1 MKRISLI
8 FAAALALAGFTFAAK
23 ADDIDYSYLH
33 VSDFGHKIKL
43 QVSGYTGTETLQNF
57 PVLVRLA
64 QYNESTGKGIP
75 GFQYSDLTNDKGKDL
90 AFFDAS
96 GNHIPSE
103 IQTNDWTTSGESLVW
118 VSLPRMQQGTKFYM
132 CYNTTDSGVMVTN
145 ANPWTDYVGV
155 WHLDEQGGENKPV
168 FDSTT
173 NQLHGVNRSTSGSV
187 VSSGAI
193 GKARKIANSNAH
205 DPGIIVDTLSDPVK
219 QAAADSLGTD
229 FHASFWMSPQG
240 DNTTNRKWSNLLGR
254 RKGDKGQSWG
264 VSIDD
269 DAKGLR
275 LYADGTQT
283 TKNDQQRFVSTYRDT
298 GHGLTTTKVPP
309 TIPNQ
314 FPFLDVQGGWHKI
327 DILWKY
333 TTAENNACYEVY
345 SNGVL
350 AAAGVLIGPVS
361 NVPANIGIGCST
373 QDAYGSSPAEK
384 KGRRFYGDMDEVRLR
399 PGIVSSDWIK
409 ADFDTVKNENFVTFV
424 PPDVLEVSWAEDAG
438 RSGVTNVAW
447 NAAAVG
453 GIVTGLGE
461 GASEASIEGKFWVD
475 GGSEPGE
482 WTTLTNGLDAL
493 ESFEITVPCQAN
505 TTYNY
510 KLRGVDN
517 NSGETDP
524 VTGTFTTLP
533 GLAVTWAEKSSRAGV
548 TNVLSHI
555 AVVGGTIDALD
566 SAPSIT
572 IEGKFWNGEETEPSE
587 WTALGEALSQTGDFS
602 FSISGLEI
610 DHLYSYRL
618 QAKGSNGIVVSPASG
633 TFMTGHGLTIHWSG
647 TQEQPGV
654 TNIAWNAV
662 VVGGAV
668 EGIGDEPSC
677 SLEGKFWVDGETEPT
692 GWQTLGAGD
701 FGLGDFSV
709 SVPNLVENT
718 TYRYKLRATETDGSE
733 TPAAFGTFMTPIGIA
748 ATWAGTAGV
757 TNALCYSV
765 VIGGVLDCLGNS
777 ATCTVQGK
785 FWVGETE
792 PTEWTTVGEA
802 LSQTGDFSV
811 AVSNLTAGTTYNY
824 KLRVLGANGAAT
836 VPVSG
841 EFTTL
846 QGLTINWAA
855 DSGKTG
861 LSQIAYDFVSIG
873 GTVQILGEATSCA
886 IQYKIW
892 AGDEPDGW
900 ETLASGLGLSQNF
913 NSVVNGFAAGTTY
926 SYKLRA
932 FGTDGMPSEIVSG
945 TFTTKGEE
953 GERIGSDD
961 TKFFD
966 DGTNACWVVKGF
978 ERYLPFTVTG
988 YSGSETL
995 TNFPVLVEV
1004 RRKDTNGFKYE
1015 DFYHTDGSDMAF
1027 VDEKGHII
1035 PHEIDTWN
1043 KSGMSLIWVRLPEM
1057 VNGTKFTMCYRS
1069 PLLTPLPDVGN
1080 TFEKYVGVWHMNETH
1095 DGVAS
1100 IKDSTANN
1108 IPGESHARSLV
1119 DGNGRIG
1126 NARRVAQE
1134 TGTSSSNGRIMVY
1147 DHDDIL
1153 RTSVGN
1159 VFTSSGWYKPADAK
1173 PSWAYFVSRKGDD
1186 YSKGWGIQ
1194 YDENAKDK
1202 LRVWSDPLGSKSL
1215 HSDSNPGGYYTFGIG
1230 KYRTGEATGYKHDA
1244 WAYWTFVFSN
1254 NTFHAFLNGTELDST
1269 TNGVFTLEQPFAN
1282 DETADYDFL
1291 VIGGMEFGTG
1301 AFNGVVD
1308 EARYSKGIRSDDW
1321 IMAEYLSTMQA
1332 TWWNDAAKRFV
1343 TKGTVSI
1350 GDDSPVPVVV
1360 WEKGENLP
1368 VSIIDVSY
1376 AYVQFAGMVTY
1387 CGKGAETC
1395 RVEYQIWADGE
1406 EDPTIDGPWTVLGNL
1421 ANVEAGTSFSI
1432 PVTGLKQDMPYNF
1445 RVRAVNTLESGEEQA
1460 NREQTGSF
1468 RTNGNVAGSGE
1479 GELMRIDNR
1488 FVHRYRAGSYT
1499 FTTPDYVTSVEI
1511 LVVGGGGAGGY
1522 KIGGGGGGGGLFYS
1536 ESFPVETNTTYRIQ
1550 VGEGGNAASD
1560 LLKRGEDGQLSYFA
1574 RKDGD
1579 GEDDETMLI
1588 SVPGGG
1594 AGGSPAFVTVN
1605 KTQVAV
1611 TNIAAGADGGSGGG
1625 GSFALAG
1632 GQPISNE
1639 VDGVWV
1645 TYGYE
1650 GGQGNDSKTGGNQ
1663 LGKTAAGG
1671 GGGAAREGVTA
1682 SFDSWYGGG
1691 AGGAGLAN
1699 SMTGEELFYG
1709 AGGGGGYAYRF
1720 DDKGNYSKPG
1730 AGGSGIGGNA
1740 ADVRNETPATSGVEN
1755 TGAGGGGGSMILNNQ
1770 TDQTYWQGGD
1780 GGDGVVL
1787 IAYEVHG
1794 RDPVAEEPRISMTH
1808 CAYDPDAGTTG
1819 TGEATID
1826 YRAFWAGIQ
1835 AQENDIYV
1843 LYSTVSEED
1852 VAAKNGDH
1860 VKVAESS
1867 IGIGTT
1873 TFVPPEVGCT
1883 YWIRLMSR
1891 KDESSFMYSDE
1902 IASFYVPAVT
1912 LKAATWKQQNSA
1924 SDDYAIIDY
1933 KLHDRNEATHLY
1945 CYWSESLESLEGDDP
1960 PSGDGV
1966 RLLDLGTGMTNA
1978 ITFNLP
1984 ASEGLARNHLYYIR
1998 LAAGDVQGLRYNLS
2012 QDILP
2017 LSTVNDPA
2025 VAFLGDTWANHVAT
2039 LQFRTTLSFLD
2050 PADTTLF
2057 AYYATTESLVK
2068 KNQQTNSVE
2077 VSFVNLG
2084 LCSSIPDEKDTTASF
2099 PIWATEATTNYVR
2112 LALYSAASNKWY
2124 YSGSTRSIEITTP
2137 VATNTLII
2145 YANANPKMGCYGDE
2159 LQTLDYTVTYGG
2171 LTEGPG
2177 WDNYT
2182 NTNIHIEGA
2191 PSCAVTATSKV
2202 GQYDIAQ
2209 GTLALSNHGESY
2221 QHPVVDPGT
2230 EEPTGDY
2237 ITYNYLLSYAG
2248 AKYAVTNA
2256 VFSAS
2261 FEDAEST
2268 YDGES
2273 HAGASPTV
2281 TGIRNNQTVSYQ
2293 YRVGTNEWVAVAPS
2307 FTDAGNYIVQFK
2319 ASAPNHT
2326 GNNGTFAVTINPAPL
2341 YAEISAANWS
2351 YTGVAQSPVIT
2362 TNVTGHV
2369 EPALN
2374 PLTCEFRDEAGEWQG
2389 EVPAFT
2395 QPGEYKLYFRVSAPN
2410 HATFTTNC
2418 TFTIEG
2424 WDYKVNMDGKEG
2436 YKTEINVSDPGWLLR
2451 STGETSEHFADRD
2464 ARYANLDTVCVNG
2477 LKLWQNYVIDR
2488 QDLSKKLVA
2497 TIMQRGSRVNKD
2509 SFVVHFP
2516 NVEALRNT
2524 GLNIRFRLDKKLKG
2538 ESAFTQGALSDK
2550 YNMNVPLGFEDGNDS
2565 TGLYV
2570 FNMVLVSTN
2579 ETAETGAGE
2588 AVLASCTTVGVMR
2601 VSSTNMNTV
2610 TAVPWY
2616 SMSVDTETP
2625 TNIVA
2630 NDVVNQNGISA
2641 DDMILAYK
2649 AASGKFNAWSN
2660 GGESGWKALATV
2672 TTNGVDVVDAD
2683 DAQFPRGNAFW
2694 LVRSNPSTKYYYLIG
2709 RYTGDNYEVELA
2721 GGTAENP
2728 GNTLVANPTTDD
2740 TTLGALKFY
2749 DGNGDETTPGA
2760 GDRIVILDALGFE
2773 VSHYR
2778 SGGKWV
2784 HRELQQT
2791 GKRTKQVQVDSSG
2804 VVIPSGTGFW
2814 YTRKS
2819 EGALVIKFGGAE

>member
-8 FAAALALAGFTFAAK
+8 FAAALALAGLSAK
-23 ADDIDYSYLH
+23 AADSLTMA
-33 VSDFGHKIKL
+33 DFGHSIKL

-64 QYNESTGKGIP
+64 EYDESTGKGIP
-75 GFQYSDLTNDKGKDL
+75 GFLFNDLTNSKGADI
-90 AFFDAS
+90 AFFDAN
-96 GNHIPSE
+96 GNHLASE
-103 IQTNDWTTSGESLVW
+103 IETNTWKEVNNTSLIW
-118 VSLPRMQQGTKFYM
+118 VRLPQMTQGTQFYM
-132 CYNTTDSGVMVTN
+132 CYNTSAWVTN
-145 ANPWTDYVGV
+145 ENPWDDYVGV
-155 WHLDEQGGENKPV
+155 WHMDESGGENTKIN
-168 FDSTT
+168 DATA
-173 NQLHGVNRSTSGSV
+173 NQLDGVVKASGKNVSRYKNGRVGATRRIAVDKNHGWGIV
-187 VSSGAI
+187 VDATNGTQ
-193 GKARKIANSNAH
+193 KAVA
-205 DPGIIVDTLSDPVK
+205 DT
-219 QAAADSLGTD
+219 LGTD
-229 FHASFWMSPQG
+229 FSASFWMNPQASDVTYG
-240 DNTTNRKWSNLLGR
+240 FLIDR
-254 RKGDKGQSWG
+254 RKGEYNDPGGWG
-264 VSIDD
+264 T
-269 DAKGLR
+269 R
-275 LYADGTQT
+275 LHEGKAATKQLQIYAGTEKPFSGNYDGTLSGNNYAVLYTQNT
-283 TKNDQQRFVSTYRDT
+283 WSKVDVHWYATSETAGAADIYLNGEFVETVA
-298 GHGLTTTKVPP
+298 LPQPP
-309 TIPNQ
+309 KQDN
-314 FPFLDVQGGWHKI
+314 
-327 DILWKY
+327 
-333 TTAENNACYEVY
+333 
-345 SNGVL
+345 
-350 AAAGVLIGPVS
+350 
-361 NVPANIGIGCST
+361 ANIGIGGST
-373 QDAYGSSPAEK
+373 QPNPTNTSPTKEQ
-384 KGRRFYGDMDEVRLR
+384 KGRRFNGYMDEVRLR
-399 PGIVSSDWIK
+399 SGGLSADWIK
-409 ADFDTVKNENFVTFV
+409 ADYDTVVNETFVTIA
-424 PPDVLEVSWAEDAG
+424 PPV
-438 RSGVTNVAW
+438 VAW
-447 NAAAVG
+447 TNGVG
-453 GIVTGLGE
+453 ATPGVASVHKDHVTFAGTMT
-461 GASEASIEGKFWVD
+461 D
-475 GGSEPGE
+475 CGGSSSCAIQCKVWATGGTEPSE
-482 WTTLTNGLDAL
+482 WTTLTNGLVAI
-493 ESFEITVPCQAN
+493 ESFTVTASGLTAETSYDYRLRAVGIGESASTPVSGSFTTLAGLAVSWSSATSATGLSKIGHDHVVVAGEIGTLGAATACEIQWKSWGQGETEPETWTTLTNGLGAAEAFSVAIAN
-505 TTYNY
+505 LSPATTYNY
-510 KLRGVDN
+510 SLRAVGDDEE
-517 NSGETDP
+517 STTP
-524 VTGTFTTLP
+524 VAGTFTT
-533 GLAVTWAEKSSRAGV
+533 
-548 TNVLSHI
+548 
-555 AVVGGTIDALD
+555 
-566 SAPSIT
+566 APSLTVAWSAATDSKGVAQIGYDFVKVSGT
-572 IEGKFWNGEETEPSE
+572 V
-587 WTALGEALSQTGDFS
+587 TALGDATMCNIQCKVWTG
-602 FSISGLEI
+602 
-610 DHLYSYRL
+610 
-618 QAKGSNGIVVSPASG
+618 AS
-633 TFMTGHGLTIHWSG
+633 
-647 TQEQPGV
+647 
-654 TNIAWNAV
+654 
-662 VVGGAV
+662 
-668 EGIGDEPSC
+668 EP
-677 SLEGKFWVDGETEPT
+677 
-692 GWQTLGAGD
+692 
-701 FGLGDFSV
+701 
-709 SVPNLVENT
+709 EN
-718 TYRYKLRATETDGSE
+718 
-733 TPAAFGTFMTPIGIA
+733 
-748 ATWAGTAGV
+748 
-757 TNALCYSV
+757 
-765 VIGGVLDCLGNS
+765 
-777 ATCTVQGK
+777 
-785 FWVGETE
+785 
-792 PTEWTTVGEA
+792 WTTIAENLA
-802 LSQTGDFSV
+802 LD
-811 AVSNLTAGTTYNY
+811 A
-824 KLRVLGANGAAT
+824 
-836 VPVSG
+836 
-841 EFTTL
+841 
-846 QGLTINWAA
+846 
-855 DSGKTG
+855 
-861 LSQIAYDFVSIG
+861 
-873 GTVQILGEATSCA
+873 
-886 IQYKIW
+886 
-892 AGDEPDGW
+892 
-900 ETLASGLGLSQNF
+900 
-913 NSVVNGFAAGTTY
+913 GFAATIPSLLAGTVY

-932 FGTDGMPSEIVSG
+932 VGDDEEETPVVSDS
-945 TFTTKGEE
+945 FTTKGEE
-953 GERIGSDD
+953 GEKIGSDY

-988 YSGSETL
+988 YTGTETL
-995 TNFPVLVEV
+995 TNFPVLVEI
-1004 RRKDTNGFKYE
+1004 RRADTNGFKYE
-1015 DFYHTDGSDMAF
+1015 DFYHMDGSDMAF

-1043 KSGMSLIWVRLPEM
+1043 KNGMSLIWVRLPEM

-1069 PLLTPLPDVGN
+1069 PLVEPLPDVGN
-1080 TFEKYVGVWHMNETH
+1080 TFEKYVGVWHMSETQN
-1095 DGVAS
+1095 GVAN
-1100 IKDSTANN
+1100 IKDSTVND
-1108 IPGESHARSLV
+1108 IPGESHAKSLA
-1119 DGNGRIG
+1119 DGNGRVG
-1126 NARRVAQE
+1126 YARRVAQE

-1159 VFTSSGWYKPADAK
+1159 VFTYSGWYKTADAK
-1173 PSWAYFVSRKGDD
+1173 PNWAYLVARKGDD

-1194 YDENAKDK
+1194 YTDDNAKDK
-1202 LRVWSDPLGSKSL
+1202 LRVWSDPQGNKGL
-1215 HSDSNPGGYYTFGIG
+1215 HQAGKAGGYYHFGITN
-1230 KYRTGEATGYKHDA
+1230 YCTGAAVGYNHGD

-1254 NTFHAFLNGTELDST
+1254 NTFHAFHNGTELAST
-1269 TNGVFTLEQPFAN
+1269 AGGFTLEQPFAN
-1282 DETADYDFL
+1282 DETADFDFL

-1301 AFNGVVD
+1301 AFNGIVD
-1308 EARYSKGIRSDDW
+1308 EARYSKGVRSDDW
-1321 IMAEYLSTMQA
+1321 IKAEYDSTLQQVN
-1332 TWWNDAAKRFV
+1332 WQDANKRFV

-1350 GDDSPVPVVV
+1350 GEDSPVPVVV

-1406 EDPTIDGPWTVLGNL
+1406 EDPTIDGVWTVLGDL
-1421 ANVEAGTSFSI
+1421 ANATAGTSFSV

-1445 RVRAVNTLESGEEQA
+1445 RIRAVNTLESGEEQA

-1536 ESFPVETNTTYRIQ
+1536 ESFPVETNTAYRIQ
-1550 VGEGGNAASD
+1550 VGEGGSAATD
-1560 LLKRGEDGQLSYFA
+1560 LSVRGENGQLSYFA

-1594 AGGSPAFVTVN
+1594 AGGSYVN
-1605 KTQVAV
+1605 NNTA
-1611 TNIAAGADGGSGGG
+1611 IATGANGGSGGG
-1625 GSFALAG
+1625 GTYALAG

-1645 TYGYE
+1645 TYGNE

-1720 DDKGNYSKPG
+1720 DNKGNYSKPG

-1740 ADVRNETPATSGVEN
+1740 ADVRSETPATSGVEN
-1755 TGAGGGGGSMILNNQ
+1755 TGAGGGGGSMIYNNQ

-1819 TGEATID
+1819 TGVATID

-1835 AQENDIYV
+1835 AQEDDIYV

-1860 VKVAESS
+1860 VKVSESS

-1924 SDDYAIIDY
+1924 ANDYAIIDY

-1998 LAAGDVQGLRYNLS
+1998 LAAGDAQGLRYNLS
-2012 QDILP
+2012 KDILP

-2145 YANANPKMGCYGDE
+2145 YANANTKMGCYGDE
-2159 LQTLDYTVTYGG
+2159 PQALDYTVTYGG

-2221 QHPVVDPGT
+2221 QHPVVDPVTG
-2230 EEPTGDY
+2230 EPTGDY
-2237 ITYNYLLSYAG
+2237 ITYNYLLSYVG

-2319 ASAPNHT
+2319 ASASNHT

-2424 WDYKVNMDGKEG
+2424 WDYKVNMDGNSG

-2464 ARYANLDTVCVNG
+2464 ARYANLDRVCDNG

-2538 ESAFTQGALSDK
+2538 ESTFTQGALSDK
-2550 YNMNVPLGFEDGNDS
+2550 YDMNVPLGFEDGNDS

-2588 AVLASCTTVGVMR
+2588 AVLTSCATVGVMR
-2601 VSSTNMNTV
+2601 VSSMNMNTV

-2630 NDVVNQNGISA
+2630 NDVVNQNGIST

-2649 AASGKFNAWSN
+2649 AASGKFNAWRN
-2660 GGESGWKALATV
+2660 KGENGWKALTTV
-2672 TTNGVDVVDAD
+2672 STNGVDIVDAD

-2728 GNTLVANPTTDD
+2728 GHTLVANPTTDD

-2760 GDRIVILDALGFE
+2760 GDRIVILDASGFE

>member
-8 FAAALALAGFTFAAK
+8 LAAALAFAGFSAK
-23 ADDIDYSYLH
+23 AADSLTMA
-33 VSDFGHKIKL
+33 DFTHKIKL
-43 QVSGYTGTETLQNF
+43 QVAGYTGTETLQNF
-57 PVLVRLA
+57 PVLVRLSETRIA
-64 QYNESTGKGIP
+64 
-75 GFQYSDLTNDKGKDL
+75 GFQYEDTSSWNKKHDTTYGYDL
-90 AFFDAS
+90 AFFAEDGTRLAS
-96 GNHIPSE
+96 E
-103 IQTNDWTTSGESLVW
+103 NDTWVHNGESLAW
-118 VSLPRMQQGTKFYM
+118 VRIPQLTQGVKFYM
-132 CYNTTDSGVMVTN
+132 CYNVADGVIVDN
-145 ANPWTDYVGV
+145 PNPWGDYVGV
-155 WHLDEQGGENKPV
+155 WHLKEAGGSGKVVNDSSPNGMQGKTYGGA
-168 FDSTT
+168 TYA
-173 NQLHGVNRSTSGSV
+173 
-187 VSSGAI
+187 SSPIGA
-193 GKARKIANSNAH
+193 GRKIAGDKNHAW
-205 DPGIIVDTLSDPVK
+205 GIVVDATNGTQK
-219 QAAADSLGTD
+219 AAADSLGTD
-229 FHASFWMSPQG
+229 FSASFWMKPDASDKQNG
-240 DNTTNRKWSNLLGR
+240 DFSYGFLIDR
-254 RKGDKGQSWG
+254 RKGEYNDPGGWG
-264 VSIDD
+264 VRFHANNSNQLQFYAADELLP
-269 DAKGLR
+269 GLSANDKYNGTLTSAYFAS
-275 LYADGTQT
+275 LYTRGTWRKVDIRWYATSETAGAADIY
-283 TKNDQQRFVSTYRDT
+283 V
-298 GHGLTTTKVPP
+298 
-309 TIPNQ
+309 
-314 FPFLDVQGGWHKI
+314 
-327 DILWKY
+327 
-333 TTAENNACYEVY
+333 
-345 SNGVL
+345 NGVFVETVTL
-350 AAAGVLIGPVS
+350 PKPPKQDGMT
-361 NVPANIGIGCST
+361 NIGIGGST
-373 QDAYGSSPAEK
+373 QDNPTNSSPKPEQ
-384 KGRRFYGDMDEVRLR
+384 KGRRFNGYMDEVRLR
-399 PGIVSSDWIK
+399 SGGLSSDWIK
-409 ADFDTVKNENFVTFV
+409 ADYDTVVNSAFVTIV
-424 PPDVLEVSWAEDAG
+424 PPDILTVAWANGSGATPGVEETHHDRAVFAGTVQKLGQGGAESCAIEAKVWAHDASEPESWTALANGLVVDDDFSVSWPGLSAETPYDYIL
-438 RSGVTNVAW
+438 R
-447 NAAAVG
+447 AVG
-453 GIVTGLGE
+453 NN
-461 GASEASIEGKFWVD
+461 GAE
-475 GGSEPGE
+475 
-482 WTTLTNGLDAL
+482 TN
-493 ESFEITVPCQAN
+493 SV
-505 TTYNY
+505 
-510 KLRGVDN
+510 
-517 NSGETDP
+517 S
-524 VTGTFTTLP
+524 GTFTTLP
-533 GLAVTWAEKSSRAGV
+533 
-548 TNVLSHI
+548 
-555 AVVGGTIDALD
+555 
-566 SAPSIT
+566 
-572 IEGKFWNGEETEPSE
+572 
-587 WTALGEALSQTGDFS
+587 ALGISWATG
-602 FSISGLEI
+602 
-610 DHLYSYRL
+610 
-618 QAKGSNGIVVSPASG
+618 SG
-633 TFMTGHGLTIHWSG
+633 TPGFSNVSSTFATIGGS
-647 TQEQPGV
+647 V
-654 TNIAWNAV
+654 T
-662 VVGGAV
+662 
-668 EGIGDEPSC
+668 
-677 SLEGKFWVDGETEPT
+677 
-692 GWQTLGAGD
+692 TLGD
-701 FGLGDFSV
+701 
-709 SVPNLVENT
+709 
-718 TYRYKLRATETDGSE
+718 
-733 TPAAFGTFMTPIGIA
+733 
-748 ATWAGTAGV
+748 
-757 TNALCYSV
+757 
-765 VIGGVLDCLGNS
+765 
-777 ATCTVQGK
+777 
-785 FWVGETE
+785 
-792 PTEWTTVGEA
+792 
-802 LSQTGDFSV
+802 
-811 AVSNLTAGTTYNY
+811 
-824 KLRVLGANGAAT
+824 
-836 VPVSG
+836 
-841 EFTTL
+841 
-846 QGLTINWAA
+846 
-855 DSGKTG
+855 
-861 LSQIAYDFVSIG
+861 
-873 GTVQILGEATSCA
+873 ATSCEVR
-886 IQYKIW
+886 YKIW
-892 AGDEPDGW
+892 LAADEEPSLWTTFAEGLAADDSFSATVTNTAVGSAILPGTVYAYALLAVGSDG
-900 ETLASGLGLSQNF
+900 EEAS
-913 NSVVNGFAAGTTY
+913 
-926 SYKLRA
+926 
-932 FGTDGMPSEIVSG
+932 VSG
-945 TFTTKGEE
+945 TFTTGGDPGETV
-953 GERIGSDD
+953 GSDY
-961 TKFFD
+961 TEFFD

-978 ERYLPFTVTG
+978 ERYLPLTVTG
-988 YSGSETL
+988 YTGTETL
-995 TNFPVLVEV
+995 TNFPVLVDV
-1004 RRKDTNGFKYE
+1004 RDTDTNGFRYS
-1015 DFYHTDGSDMAF
+1015 DFYHYDGSDMAF
-1027 VDEKGHII
+1027 VDDTGHII

-1043 KSGMSLIWVRLPEM
+1043 KNGMSLIWVRLPRM
-1057 VNGTKFTMCYRS
+1057 NKGTTFTMCYRS
-1069 PLLTPLPDVGN
+1069 PLVEPLPDVGN

-1095 DGVAS
+1095 DGVTS

-1108 IPGESHARSLV
+1108 LPGESHAKSLA
-1119 DGNGRIG
+1119 GINQGQMIGG

-1134 TGTSSSNGRIMVY
+1134 SGTSSSNGRIMVY

-1153 RTSVGN
+1153 RTGVGN
-1159 VFTSSGWYKPADAK
+1159 VFTFSGWYKTADGK
-1173 PSWAYFVSRKGDD
+1173 PNWAYFVARKGDD
-1186 YSKGWGIQ
+1186 YSKGWGVQ
-1194 YDENAKDK
+1194 YTDSNAADK
-1202 LRVWSDPLGSKSL
+1202 LRVWSDPLGSKAV
-1215 HSDSNPGGYYTFGIG
+1215 HSADNPGGYYHFGITN
-1230 KYRTGEATGYKHDA
+1230 YCTGAATGYKHSD
-1244 WAYWTFVFSN
+1244 WTYWTFVFSN
-1254 NTFHAFLNGTELDST
+1254 NTFHAFHNGTELEST
-1269 TNGVFTLEQPFAN
+1269 VGGFTLEQPFAN
-1282 DETADYDFL
+1282 DDTADYDFL

-1301 AFNGVVD
+1301 AFNGFVD
-1308 EARYSKGIRSDDW
+1308 EARYSKGVRSDDW
-1321 IMAEYLSTMQA
+1321 IKAEYDSTRQK
-1332 TWWNDAAKRFV
+1332 TDAFV
-1343 TKGTVSI
+1343 TKGTVGI
-1350 GDDSPVPVVV
+1350 GHDSPVPVVV
-1360 WEKGENLP
+1360 WEKGTDLP
-1368 VSIIDVSY
+1368 LSIIDVSY
-1376 AYVQFAGMVTY
+1376 AYVQFAGTVTY
-1387 CGKGAETC
+1387 CGKGADDC

-1406 EDPTIDGPWTVLGNL
+1406 EDPTIDGVWTSLGNL
-1421 ANVEAGTSFSI
+1421 TNATAGTSFSV

-1445 RVRAVNTLESGEEQA
+1445 RIRAVNTLESGEEQA

-1468 RTNGNVAGSGE
+1468 RTLGNLAGSGG

-1594 AGGSPAFVTVN
+1594 AGGSYVN
-1605 KTQVAV
+1605 NNAA
-1611 TNIAAGADGGSGGG
+1611 IATGADGGSGGG
-1625 GSFALAG
+1625 GTFALAG
-1632 GQPISNE
+1632 GHPVSNE
-1639 VDGVWV
+1639 VDGVWI

-1650 GGQGNDSKTGGNQ
+1650 GGPGNDNKTAGNSY
-1663 LGKTAAGG
+1663 GKTAAGG

-1682 SFDSWYGGG
+1682 SFDSNYGGG

-1709 AGGGGGYAYRF
+1709 AGGGGGYAYRE
-1720 DDKGNYSKPG
+1720 DQKGYSKPG
-1730 AGGSGIGGNA
+1730 AGGSGNGGNA
-1740 ADVRNETPATSGVEN
+1740 ADVRNGTPATSGVEN

-1819 TGEATID
+1819 TGVATID

-1860 VKVAESS
+1860 AKVAESS

-1873 TFVPPEVGCT
+1873 TFVPPEVGYT

-1902 IASFYVPAVT
+1902 LASFYVPAVS
-1912 LKAATWKQQNSA
+1912 LKGVTWKKQNSA

-1933 KLHDRNEATHLY
+1933 KLHDRNASTHLY
-1945 CYWSESLESLEGDDP
+1945 CYWSESRESLEGDER

-1966 RLLDLGTGMTNA
+1966 RMFDVGADKAALT
-1978 ITFNLP
+1978 TFNLP
-1984 ASEGLARNHLYYIR
+1984 ASEGLKRNKVYYIR
-1998 LAAGDVQGLRYNLS
+1998 LAAGDEQGVKHFLSDEILELRTIEEPAINL
-2012 QDILP
+2012 
-2017 LSTVNDPA
+2017 
-2025 VAFLGDTWANHVAT
+2025 LGDSWASHVAT
-2039 LQFRTTLSFLD
+2039 LTIKTAIATLAPSNAEVFVFYSTNKTDLTSGSPWNNGASRLVLGTSETIPDNVNTDVSFPLSS
-2050 PADTTLF
+2050 TV
-2057 AYYATTESLVK
+2057 ATTY
-2068 KNQQTNSVE
+2068 
-2077 VSFVNLG
+2077 
-2084 LCSSIPDEKDTTASF
+2084 
-2099 PIWATEATTNYVR
+2099 YVR
-2112 LALYSAASNKWY
+2112 VAIRSTVDNKLY
-2124 YSGSTRSIEITTP
+2124 YSGATREIEITTT
-2137 VATNTLII
+2137 VAPNTLIV
-2145 YANANPKMGCYGDE
+2145 YANAKPKMGCYGDE
-2159 LQTLDYTVTYGG
+2159 PQALDYTVSYGG

-2177 WDNYT
+2177 WDHYT
-2182 NTNIHIEGA
+2182 NASIHVVGA
-2191 PSCAVTATSKV
+2191 PSCSVTATSPV

-2209 GTLALSNHGESY
+2209 GGVELSNPEPWTDPVTETTY
-2221 QHPVVDPGT
+2221 QYQLGFV
-2230 EEPTGDY
+2230 
-2237 ITYNYLLSYAG
+2237 G

-2256 VFSAS
+2256 VFSTS
-2261 FEDAEST
+2261 FEAAEFT

-2281 TGIRNNQTVSYQ
+2281 TGVRNNQTVSYQ
-2293 YRVGTNEWVAVAPS
+2293 YRVGSGEWGATAPS
-2307 FTDAGNYIVQFK
+2307 FTDAGTYAVQFK

-2341 YAEISAANWS
+2341 SAEISAGNWS

-2369 EPALN
+2369 KPELN
-2374 PLTCEFRDEAGEWQG
+2374 PLTCEFRDEAGEWQS

-2395 QPGEYKLYFRVSAPN
+2395 QPGEYKLYFRVSARN

-2550 YNMNVPLGFEDGNDS
+2550 YDMNVPLGFEDGNDS

-2588 AVLASCTTVGVMR
+2588 AVLASCATVGVMR

-2630 NDVVNQNGISA
+2630 NDVVNQNGIST

-2672 TTNGVDVVDAD
+2672 TTNGVDVIDAD

-2728 GNTLVANPTTDD
+2728 GHTLVANPTTDD

-2749 DGNGDETTPGA
+2749 DGNGDETTPGD